1 MPTSLIDRIYPPP
14 DYRRTPLSLLRWWES
29 RRIFYNRCV
38 GAAGLVTLSGVF
50 ILLPIRGVLMGPGLL
65 MAVGAYAALAN
76 LCYTFGWC
84 AEVAARAAWG
94 REAPDMGPFL
104 FRQGLFFSVALT
116 LLPLF
121 ITVLVTVL
129 RIIITVVSLGP

>member
-1 MPTSLIDRIYPPP
+1 MSTSLIDRIYPPP

-29 RRIFYNRCV
+29 RRLFYNRCV
-38 GAAGLVTLSGVF
+38 GAAGLVTLGGIAILWPIQGV
-50 ILLPIRGVLMGPGLL
+50 PIGPGLVI
-65 MAVGAYAALAN
+65 AVVVYAALAN
-76 LCYTFGWC
+76 LCYTLGWC

-121 ITVLVTVL
+121 VTVLVTAL
-129 RIIITVVSLGP
+129 RVVITVAG